1 VSELTPQRVRHPRLN
16 VRSGTARPP
25 IAALRQSWR
34 LSVRPIALV
43 IAIAA
48 VECGDH
54 LVVHRLV
61 ELVVGHLR
69 HLDHGQQF
77 HDGERNPDTAP
88 AGERVKNPAG
98 GGERDPEGPPAIEG
112 TGGPRGDQASV
123 RFLAI
128 TLAATT
134 AVPLDEV
141 IVDRR

>member
-1 VSELTPQRVRHPRLN
+1 
-16 VRSGTARPP
+16 
-25 IAALRQSWR
+25 
-34 LSVRPIALV
+34 V

-54 LVVHRLV
+54 LVVHRLSELV

-77 HDGERNPDTAP
+77 HDGERNPDTPP

-98 GGERDPEGPPAIEG
+98 AGGDPEGPLAMEG
-112 TGGPRGDQASV
+112 TGGPRGDQVSV

-128 TLAATT
+128 TLADTT